1 MANIDKEL
9 QEIKNARFGEEVR
22 DSFCNGLHKM
32 NEQIDNSEK
41 SAGTSASIATE
52 KASQAKASEEAAKAS
67 ETNAKASEAKSLQY
81 MNATQKMSIAI
92 VGDIT
97 FQVSED
103 GVLQAVYDDGL

>member
-1 MANIDKEL
+1 MANIEKEL
-9 QEIKNARFGEEVR
+9 QEIKKARFGEEVR
-22 DSFCNGLHKM
+22 DSFYNGLYKM

-52 KASQAKASEEAAKAS
+52 KASQAKASEEAAKTS
-67 ETNAKASEAKSLQY
+67 EKNALQY
-81 MNATQKMSIAI
+81 MSATQKMSITI

-103 GVLQAVYDDGL
+103 GILQAVYDDGL